1 MKITNSVFRYLD
13 MAMLPIMEH
22 TLVFGNDFLLTDN
35 FGLPLSPQTAQ
46 EFTASAYPFK
56 ININIMLFCT
66 RGSMR
71 VRLNLKEF
79 LLQKNQVLVMLP
91 NTIGEC
97 LEFTDDC
104 LLAMIAYTGNKF
116 GSGLNASY
124 SIMFQKL
131 LSKRPV
137 IQLSEAEMQESL
149 TIYEFM
155 RKKMEQ
161 VDFGFTREALNGY
174 MQVLFSNGY
183 QWLTNHIQK
192 EEKELKTESR
202 QQELFNRFLELVQK
216 HYKEERGI
224 AFYADKLCLTPKYLS
239 LAIHQASG
247 RYAGDW
253 IKDYVILE
261 AKALLKSKMYTVQQI
276 SDMLNFANA
285 SFFGKYFKAA
295 AGCSPRK
302 YMME

>member
-1 MKITNSVFRYLD
+1 MKTTNSVFRNLD
-13 MAMLPIMEH
+13 MAMLHIMEH
-22 TLVFGNDFLLTDN
+22 TLVFGNEFLLTDN
-35 FGLPLSPQTAQ
+35 FGLPLNHQTEQ
-46 EFTASAYPFK
+46 DFIASAYPFK

-66 RGSMR
+66 KGSMR

-79 LLQKNQVLVMLP
+79 HLQKNQVLVMLP

-97 LEFTDDC
+97 LEITDDC
-104 LLAMIAYTGNKF
+104 LLAMIAYSGNKF
-116 GSGLNASY
+116 ESGLNTSY

-131 LSKRPV
+131 LSKQPV
-137 IQLSEAEMQESL
+137 IQLSEEEMQETL

-155 RKKMEQ
+155 RKKIEQ
-161 VDFGFTREALNGY
+161 VDFCFTREALNGY

-183 QWLTNHIQK
+183 QWITNHIQ
-192 EEKELKTESR
+192 EERKELKKESR
-202 QQELFNRFLELVQK
+202 QQELFNRFMELVQI

-261 AKALLKSKMYTVQQI
+261 AKALLKSRLYTVQQI

-285 SFFGKYFKAA
+285 SFFGKYFKATV
-295 AGCSPRK
+295 GCSPRN
-302 YMME
+302 YMMG